1 MSHRSYIVRIVA
13 TNNQYQ
19 APAVPRPESM
29 LNVSV
34 TVKDLNDNVPE
45 FINIRSYY
53 VYSTQEDECK
63 DCNIEARDA
72 DTGEYILIYLISNI
86 HLGKYIFSYD
96 EIFIIYIF
104 SS

>member
-1 MSHRSYIVRIVA
+1 MSPRSYIVRIVA

-72 DTGEYILIYLISNI
+72 DTGEYLISNI
-86 HLGKYIFSYD
+86 HLGKYLFFYD
-96 EIFIIYIF
+96 KIFINYIF